1 MEIKFNQPYRAK
13 NTKQYLEKVLKSGN
27 LGIEG
32 TFTNLC
38 EQWLEEKL
46 GVKKAL
52 LTQSCTA
59 ALELS
64 IRLTKTEADDEII
77 LPSFTYVSSANCV
90 VMAGSRPIFVDIDP
104 KSLTIDVNQ
113 IEKRINK
120 KTKGIICVH
129 YGGYPCDFQELFRV
143 CNYHDL
149 FLIEDSAHSTG
160 GTYNG
165 QALGTFGQLG
175 TLSFH
180 ETKNITCGQGGALLI
195 NDENLIPNAHILSQR
210 GTDRK
215 NFLNGNVGKY
225 TWKNIGSSWL
235 MSEVHAAILWSQ
247 LEEFA
252 LIQKKRREIWCFYH
266 ENLMDLERD
275 GYLRRPPCNFD
286 RQDSFHNYCIILNK
300 KFERKSLLNELLNK
314 GVQAVSHYEPLHLS
328 EAGKRFSE
336 ERNFLPVTEAV
347 SGCLIRLPFHNYL
360 KSSEQEFVVEV
371 LTTVLKN

>member
-13 NTKQYLEKVLKSGN
+13 NTKQYLEKVLKGGN

-38 EQWLEEKL
+38 EQWLEKKL
-46 GVKKAL
+46 CVKKVL

-64 IRLTKTEADDEII
+64 VRLIKTEVDDEII
-77 LPSFTYVSSANCV
+77 LPSFTYVSSANCI

-104 KSLTIDVNQ
+104 ESLTIDVSQ

-120 KTKGIICVH
+120 RTKGIICVH
-129 YGGYPCDFQELFRV
+129 YGGYPCDFQELSRV
-143 CNYHDL
+143 CDHHNL

-160 GTYNG
+160 GTCNG

-175 TLSFH
+175 ALSFH

-195 NDENLIPNAHILSQR
+195 NDENLISNAHILSQR

-247 LEEFA
+247 LEEFD
-252 LIQKKRREIWCFYH
+252 LIQKKRREIWSFYH

-275 GYLRRPPCNFD
+275 EYLRRPPCKFD
-286 RQDSFHNYCIILNK
+286 KQDSFHNYYIIINKKFDRDSILNK
-300 KFERKSLLNELLNK
+300 LTAKS
-314 GVQAVSHYEPLHLS
+314 VQAVSHYEPLHLS
-328 EAGKRFSE
+328 EAGERFSK
-336 ERNFLPVTEAV
+336 ERIFLPVTEAV
-347 SGCLIRLPFHNYL
+347 SGWLIRLPFHNYL

-371 LTTVLKN
+371 LTSVLKN